1 MLTLRNVKYEIQQT
15 AKAFKLEKQFRLIRY
30 SSVR

>member
-15 AKAFKLEKQFRLIRY
+15 EKAFELEKQLKIEKSR
-30 SSVR
+30 